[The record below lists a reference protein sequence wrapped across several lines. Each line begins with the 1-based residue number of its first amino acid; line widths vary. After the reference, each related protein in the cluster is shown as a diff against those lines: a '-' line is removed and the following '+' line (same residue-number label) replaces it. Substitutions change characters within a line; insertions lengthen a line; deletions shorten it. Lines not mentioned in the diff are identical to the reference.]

1 MSRLSMVPVAL
12 LIAGLLPA
20 QSKLLRHPTYS
31 KGKVAFSYLGDIW
44 IANEDG
50 GGVARLT
57 DNMARDMYPRFSPD
71 GNWIAFS
78 SNRAGNYDVY
88 VIAATGGKAAP
99 AHLPQRQRQRGRLDA
114 RRPADRVSVAA
125 R

>member
-1 MSRLSMVPVAL
+1 MVPVAL
-12 LIAGLLPA
+12 LIAGLLPG

-50 GGVARLT
+50 GGIARLT
-57 DNMARDMYPRFSPD
+57 DSVARDVYPRFSPD

-78 SNRAGNYDVY
+78 SNRAGNFDVY
-88 VIAATGGKAAP
+88 VMPVDGRKAAP
-99 AHLPQRQRQRGRLDA
+99 AHLPQRQRQRGRLDP
-114 RRPADRVSVAA
+114 RQPAHHV
-125 R
+125 